1 MGDNQP
7 AGNAYL
13 PPDSALQDCSMVL
26 SNLARDTNGNDS
38 AIQRALDK
46 ERARRESA
54 ETKLADASVK
64 FAQLFELKEKCNLK
78 LASAQT
84 DLKYLSGV
92 SKAAKASAKQSLDGQ
107 KAQNKKDFE
116 GQKAHA
122 TIQLDAK
129 KDALKAA
136 NSSKATLKKEFDKFK
151 KKYDSLFRSNETNKG
166 KLSEVNMSQSVLL
179 RTRTNLQA
187 EVKDLQKDL
196 KAAKKKLDAQLI
208 NKLEHEMSMQQLKN
222 DYKQLD
228 IDQAR
233 ERFENKKNPAIN
245 KKTSLALSLDDKKEL
260 ESHKVECRSRSKDDD
275 AARDKL
281 KKDLKQR
288 KVQSN
293 LGFAANML
301 QNSSNV
307 NGGMWQQGT
316 IQDVSCSTC
325 C

>member
-13 PPDSALQDCSMVL
+13 PDSALQDCSMVL
-26 SNLARDTNGNDS
+26 SNLARDTNVNGNS
-38 AIQRALDK
+38 VIQRALDK
-46 ERARRESA
+46 ERVRRESA
-54 ETKLADASVK
+54 ERKLADASVK

-107 KAQNKKDFE
+107 KAQTKKEID

-136 NSSKATLKKEFDKFK
+136 NSSKAALKKDYDKLK
-151 KKYDSLFRSNETNKG
+151 RNYDSLLKSNEANKG

-179 RTRTNLQA
+179 RARTNLQA
-187 EVKDLQKDL
+187 EVKDLQKNL
-196 KAAKKKLDAQLI
+196 KAAKKKVDEQLG
-208 NKLEHEMSMQQLKN
+208 KKQDHELSMQQLKN
-222 DYKQLD
+222 DNKQLD
-228 IDQAR
+228 IDQ
-233 ERFENKKNPAIN
+233 ERAKFEQKKAPIN
-245 KKTSLALSLDDKKEL
+245 KTSLALSLDEKKALEL
-260 ESHKVECRSRSKDDD
+260 HKVDCRRLSKDDD
-275 AARDKL
+275 AARDKM
-281 KKDLKQR
+281 KKDNKSR
-288 KVQSN
+288 EVQSN
-293 LGFAANML
+293 LGFAHML
-301 QNSSNV
+301 QQNSSNV

-316 IQDVSCSTC
+316 VQDVSCSC
-325 C
+325 